1 MSNFKTIVSKMT
13 ISLTCI
19 LAIFIVIGY
28 TFYDIPQS
36 SFAQTSSSSLSS
48 SSNLLS
54 YENPTYGIT
63 IQYPSDW
70 MASTNQLPT
79 YNSIIGFYSPLES
92 LSDVLPVE
100 LALSITTYTNNIS
113 LDEYTKITR
122 TALEQQGMKITGSE
136 STTLAGN
143 PAQKI
148 TFSPGNQIAQNSPVE
163 FKFMQIFTTIGNKVY
178 SLSYNAE
185 ASKFSTHLD
194 TIQQMLDSLK
204 IEQQPSI

>member
-1 MSNFKTIVSKMT
+1 MNDFKTIVST
-13 ISLTCI
+13 IMISTICI
-19 LAIFIVIGY
+19 LASFIVIGH
-28 TFYDIPQS
+28 TFYDIPQLTSAQS
-36 SFAQTSSSSLSS
+36 SPSS
-48 SSNLLS
+48 LLS
-54 YENPTYGIT
+54 YENPTYGIK
-63 IQYPSDW
+63 IQYPSNW
-70 MASTNQLPT
+70 MASANQLPT

-100 LALSITTYTNNIS
+100 FALSITTYTNNIP

-122 TALEQQGMKITGSE
+122 TALEQQGMEITESE

-143 PAQKI
+143 PAHKI
-148 TFSPGNQIAQNSPVE
+148 TFSPGDQIAQNSPVE

-194 TIQQMLDSLK
+194 TIQQMLNSVK
-204 IEQQPSI
+204 IQ

>member
-1 MSNFKTIVSKMT
+1 MNHFKTIVST
-13 ISLTCI
+13 IMVSTTII
-19 LAIFIVIGY
+19 LASFIVIGD
-28 TFYDIPQS
+28 TFYDVPKSAI
-36 SFAQTSSSSLSS
+36 AQSSSSSS
-48 SSNLLS
+48 LLS

-63 IQYPSDW
+63 IQYPSNW

-100 LALSITTYTNNIS
+100 FALSITTYTNNIS

-122 TALEQQGMKITGSE
+122 TALEQQGMEISE
-136 STTLAGN
+136 SSATTLAGN
-143 PAQKI
+143 PAHKI
-148 TFSPGNQIAQNSPVE
+148 TFSPGDQIAQNSPVE

-194 TIQQMLDSLK
+194 TIQQMLHSVK
-204 IEQQPSI
+204 IQQPSPPST

>member
-1 MSNFKTIVSKMT
+1 MNDFKTIVST
-13 ISLTCI
+13 IMISTICI
-19 LAIFIVIGY
+19 LASFIVIGH
-28 TFYDIPQS
+28 TFYDIPQLTNAQS
-36 SFAQTSSSSLSS
+36 SPSS
-48 SSNLLS
+48 LLS
-54 YENPTYGIT
+54 YENPTYGIK
-63 IQYPSDW
+63 IQYPSNW

-100 LALSITTYTNNIS
+100 FALSITTYTNNIS

-122 TALEQQGMKITGSE
+122 TALEQQGMEITESE

-143 PAQKI
+143 PAHKI
-148 TFSPGNQIAQNSPVE
+148 TFSPGDQIAQNSPVE
-163 FKFMQIFTTIGNKVY
+163 FKFMQIFTTIGSKVY

-194 TIQQMLDSLK
+194 TIQQMLNSLK
-204 IEQQPSI
+204 IQ

>member
-1 MSNFKTIVSKMT
+1 MSNFKTIAST
-13 ISLTCI
+13 IMISTICI
-19 LAIFIVIGY
+19 LASFIVIGH

-36 SFAQTSSSSLSS
+36 TMAQQSTSSSLSS
-48 SSNLLS
+48 SSLLS
-54 YENPTYGIT
+54 YENPTYGIK
-63 IQYPSDW
+63 IQYPSNW
-70 MASTNQLPT
+70 MASANQLPT

-113 LDEYTKITR
+113 LDEYTKVTS
-122 TALEQQGMKITGSE
+122 TALEQQGMEITGSE

-143 PAQKI
+143 PAHKI
-148 TFSPGNQIAQNSPVE
+148 TFSPGDQIAQNSPVE
-163 FKFMQIFTTIGNKVY
+163 FNFMQIFTIIGNKVY

-185 ASKFSTHLD
+185 ASKFSAHLD

-204 IEQQPSI
+204 IEQ

>member
-1 MSNFKTIVSKMT
+1 MSNFKTTAST
-13 ISLTCI
+13 IMISTICI
-19 LAIFIVIGY
+19 LAGFIVIGD

-36 SFAQTSSSSLSS
+36 TTAQQSPSSSLSS
-48 SSNLLS
+48 SSLL
-54 YENPTYGIT
+54 YENPIYGIK
-63 IQYPSDW
+63 IQYPSNW
-70 MASTNQLPT
+70 MASSNQLPT

-113 LDEYTKITR
+113 LDEYTKVTS
-122 TALEQQGMKITGSE
+122 TALEQQGMKITESE

-143 PAQKI
+143 PAHKI
-148 TFSPGNQIAQNSPVE
+148 TFSPGDQIAQNSPVE
-163 FKFMQIFTTIGNKVY
+163 FNFMQIFTIIGNKVY
-178 SLSYNAE
+178 SFSYNAE

-204 IEQQPSI
+204 IQQPSSN